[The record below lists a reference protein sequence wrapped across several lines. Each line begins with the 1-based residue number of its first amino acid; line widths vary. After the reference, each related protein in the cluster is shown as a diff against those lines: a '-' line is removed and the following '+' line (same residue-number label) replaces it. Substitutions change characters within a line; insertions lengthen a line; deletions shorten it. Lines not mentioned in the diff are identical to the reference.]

1 VIWREKKTMNISVT
15 QPTAAGAAFS
25 SSHSASAPKTETVPP
40 PQVHAAPASAPKV
53 LNLSVET
60 HFDDMSGTLVASVV
74 NPETGNV
81 VTEVPPEALRA
92 LAARTVE
99 FRGKLMNLKV

>member
-1 VIWREKKTMNISVT
+1 MNISGI
-15 QPTAAGAAFS
+15 QPSAVGAVS
-25 SSHSASAPKTETVPP
+25 GSPQTASAPKTETIPP
-40 PQVHAAPASAPKV
+40 PQGRAAPASAPRV
-53 LNLSVET
+53 PNLSVET

>member
-1 VIWREKKTMNISVT
+1 MNISGIL
-15 QPTAAGAAFS
+15 PLAGAAS
-25 SSHSASAPKTETVPP
+25 GSPSVPAPAAAAAAPPASVAAPR
-40 PQVHAAPASAPKV
+40 AAPASA
-53 LNLSVET
+53 SVALDVKT

-74 NPETGNV
+74 NPETGTV
-81 VTEVPPEALRA
+81 VAEVPPEALRA

>member
-1 VIWREKKTMNISVT
+1 MNISVT

>member
-1 VIWREKKTMNISVT
+1 MNISSIL
-15 QPTAAGAAFS
+15 PLAGAAS
-25 SSHSASAPKTETVPP
+25 GSPSPPSAEAP
-40 PQVHAAPASAPKV
+40 AAPAPAPAT
-53 LNLSVET
+53 LSPPALDVRT

-92 LAARTVE
+92 LATRTVE
-99 FRGKLMNLKV
+99 FRGKLMNLKL